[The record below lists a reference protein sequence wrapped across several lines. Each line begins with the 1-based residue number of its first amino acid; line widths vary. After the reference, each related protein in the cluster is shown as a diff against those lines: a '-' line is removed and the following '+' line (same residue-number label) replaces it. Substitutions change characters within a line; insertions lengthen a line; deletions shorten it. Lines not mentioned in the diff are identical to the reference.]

1 MEAIPNPMSNKR
13 PRVFDIDDG
22 GSFER
27 LFQECRRSVFGCT
40 TDHTL
45 EAEAMNLLQLRVVE
59 GFVNRL
65 SKDASFNKTTT
76 STTSTVRSCEAVVDQ
91 EKNKSIK
98 LKLVLKMKPQED
110 TNLISDDVQH
120 NMKKKAKKIKSDDV
134 IGGMINQPKESIIKV
149 GTKIIRFYD
158 KGLEPPLLS
167 IELHQRIE
175 TKGGRDIKLVI
186 MKQLFIS
193 DLEEQQGRLS
203 MPFAQIRDA
212 TLSFLTQDEN
222 TALANK
228 CEMPVMLMEPCK
240 YESDMILVRWRLTS
254 SYSFV
259 LRTNWNRVLQRN
271 HFQDK
276 YFKLS
281 DVIQVWSFR
290 VGPQLWFAIDKVWD
304 APH

>member
-1 MEAIPNPMSNKR
+1 MEGTPNPISNNR

-22 GSFER
+22 GSFDR
-27 LFQECRRSVFGCT
+27 LLQECRRSVFGCT

-45 EAEAMNLLQLRVVE
+45 ETEAMNLLQLRVVE

-65 SKDASFNKTTT
+65 SKDASFKTTTT
-76 STTSTVRSCEAVVDQ
+76 STTSTMRSCEAVVDQ

-98 LKLVLKMKPQED
+98 LKLVLKRKPQED
-110 TNLISDDVQH
+110 TNLISDIDVEGH
-120 NMKKKAKKIKSDDV
+120 IEKKAKNIITPSDHPKKS
-134 IGGMINQPKESIIKV
+134 NNKV

-167 IELHQRIE
+167 MELHQRIE

-186 MKQLFIS
+186 MKQLFMS
-193 DLEEQQGRLS
+193 DLKPDQNRLS
-203 MPFAQIRDA
+203 MPLVQIRDA

-222 TALANK
+222 TALANE
-228 CEMPVMLMEPCK
+228 CEMPVTLIEPCK
-240 YESDMILVRWRLTS
+240 YESDMILKRWDLTS
-254 SYSFV
+254 SSSFV
-259 LRTNWNRVLQRN
+259 LRTNWNCVLERN
-271 HFQDK
+271 HFK
-276 YFKLS
+276 TRYFKLN